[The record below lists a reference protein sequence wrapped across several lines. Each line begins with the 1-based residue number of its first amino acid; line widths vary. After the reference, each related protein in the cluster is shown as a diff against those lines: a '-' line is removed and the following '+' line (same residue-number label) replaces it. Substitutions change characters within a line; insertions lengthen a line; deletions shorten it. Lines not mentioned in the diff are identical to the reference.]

1 MREIWSQIDVEV
13 AVHHRFEQTWHE
25 KPLVAPPQMPVRY
38 WSALQ
43 AWFEQ
48 SAQTAGCA
56 VPWHGVTSSVVSD
69 AVSAVIRRGGGHEVE
84 MHGEFRSKK
93 EYDLRERGAKRKK
106 RERKKGG
113 DGG

>member
-1 MREIWSQIDVEV
+1 
-13 AVHHRFEQTWHE
+13 
-25 KPLVAPPQMPVRY
+25 
-38 WSALQ
+38 
-43 AWFEQ
+43 
-48 SAQTAGCA
+48 
-56 VPWHGVTSSVVSD
+56 
-69 AVSAVIRRGGGHEVE
+69 